1 MVFDMFGLHIDIMG
15 VTCVYLGKSFL
26 LDPSALHT

>member
-26 LDPSALHT
+26 LDPGTLHT